1 MKRNF
6 RKYLQMPVEQKIIIL
21 GLRIETGDTIE
32 CVTANNKLH
41 LKDEWKIQ
49 IAYKPY
55 DSSYQDPPH
64 FMEKQIRWAE
74 EFEWINTNTPIAF
87 ATYNKPPKC
96 TLTHLEEQLRFTY
109 ILNLTLEGVIELH
122 LAESPVLPVNENSAP
137 LAMPAPR
144 KKQENT
150 EAHFTKWKQ
159 LELALEQSNNR
170 IAVLEKQYSE
180 VIEHLHKQTE
190 RMDSLVDLLEKKSIT
205 NSRISGYILDSFR
218 LIPVSKTIV
227 EFYLDN
233 QDDAVAKIAS
243 DARGYYTYD
252 QLPPGTYEIRVKHP
266 RFSPLIIKDYIIRA
280 GDNKYQDFLLRK

>member
-6 RKYLQMPVEQKIIIL
+6 RKHLQMPVEQKIIIL
-21 GLRIETGDTIE
+21 GLRIETSDTVQ

-41 LKDEWKIQ
+41 LKDEWKLL

-55 DSSYQDPPH
+55 DSGYQDPPLY
-64 FMEKQIRWAE
+64 MEKPILWTE
-74 EFEWINTNTPIAF
+74 EFEWISNTPISL

-96 TLTHLEEQLRFTY
+96 TLTHLEEQQRFTY
-109 ILNLTLEGVIELH
+109 ILNLTLEGVIEIH
-122 LAESPVLPVNENSAP
+122 FDERPVLPVNENSAP
-137 LAMPAPR
+137 AAMPTSR
-144 KKQENT
+144 KEQENAET
-150 EAHFTKWKQ
+150 HLTKWKQ
-159 LELALEQSNNR
+159 IELDLEQSNKR

-180 VIEHLHKQTE
+180 VIDHLHKQTE
-190 RMDSLVDLLEKKSIT
+190 RMDYLVDLLEKKSIT
-205 NSRISGYILDSFR
+205 HSRISGYILDSFR

-227 EFYLDN
+227 EFYLNN

-243 DARGYYTYD
+243 DARGYYTCD
-252 QLPPGTYEIRVKHP
+252 QLPAGTYEIRVKHP